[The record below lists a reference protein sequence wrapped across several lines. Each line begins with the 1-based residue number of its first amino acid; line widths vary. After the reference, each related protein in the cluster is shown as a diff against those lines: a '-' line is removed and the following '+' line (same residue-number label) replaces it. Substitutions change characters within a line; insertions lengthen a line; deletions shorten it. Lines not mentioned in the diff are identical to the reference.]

1 MMFLSLRNWSVPSS
15 HGPCNPWVQRGW
27 GAGGEGGMAREFH
40 SQESSLLYPRML
52 LPLCAAECL
61 LMAVRYCSMK
71 SWFTDKGGLSEVLN
85 SSKLIADPN
94 RPN

>member
-1 MMFLSLRNWSVPSS
+1 MMFLSLRNWPVPSS
-15 HGPCNPWVQRGW
+15 HGPGDPWVRRVRRGVR
-27 GAGGEGGMAREFH
+27 GGEMAGEFH
-40 SQESSLLYPRML
+40 SQESSLYPRMFL
-52 LPLCAAECL
+52 QLCAAECL